1 MLSRW
6 KRRRRGREPSGAG
19 GDELESAGRLVLGLE
34 ARREEVRMRT
44 VDDLVERVLQPPRPF
59 PDVPA
64 AADRIL
70 DRLRQLRSHEDQ
82 VRGAFPWKPALIA
95 SVGVLL
101 TAGLA
106 FAGLRR
112 RGVV

>member
-6 KRRRRGREPSGAG
+6 KRRPRGREPSGAG
-19 GDELESAGRLVLGLE
+19 GDEPEPAGRLVPGLE
-34 ARREEVRMRT
+34 EARMRT
-44 VDDLVERVLQPPRPF
+44 VDDLVDRVLQPPRPL
-59 PDVPA
+59 PDVQA

-70 DRLRQLRSHEDQ
+70 DRLEQLRS
-82 VRGAFPWKPALIA
+82 RGGRARGSFPWKPALVA
-95 SVGVLL
+95 SVGILV